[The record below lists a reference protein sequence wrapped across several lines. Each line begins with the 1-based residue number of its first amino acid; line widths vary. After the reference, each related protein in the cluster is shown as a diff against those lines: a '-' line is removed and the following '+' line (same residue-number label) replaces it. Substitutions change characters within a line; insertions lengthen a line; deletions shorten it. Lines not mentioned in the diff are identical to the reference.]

1 MILLGYCMEEQP
13 IYLNERTGNIHYKAS
28 SLSLEEAT
36 KVFKGNLDKTQINEK
51 LTYESNNGII
61 SYGCLNLTKENANKL
76 IKLSWKL
83 LKEYNK
89 VGN

>member
-1 MILLGYCMEEQP
+1 MEEQP
-13 IYLNERTGNIHYKAS
+13 IYLDENTGNIHYKDQH
-28 SLSLEEAT
+28 LSLEEAT
-36 KVFKGNLDKTQINEK
+36 RVFKGNLDKTQINKK
-51 LTYESNNGII
+51 LTYESNNGIV
-61 SYGCLNLTKENANKL
+61 SYGCLNLTRENANKL